1 MLYQLSHFIKDR
13 LPFVWNVIEYINEKL
28 FLLRYGSQFQNI
40 SRCLEKYQGEYQ
52 IKEASLDEV
61 LPMVTFFEEQPQ
73 ESYKYFQP
81 HGFDEK
87 SIKRIINRKSQIM
100 ILAKKENQIV
110 GYMFLR
116 CFFNGKCFRGKVV
129 DYRWRGKGIAV
140 LLGEVS
146 TDIASALKLRMFGT
160 ISRNNVS
167 SLHSSQASNEIKIL
181 EELPDNYLYIEYLP
195 KKE

>member
-1 MLYQLSHFIKDR
+1 MYQLAHYIIEHF
-13 LPFVWNVIEYINEKL
+13 PFVWNIAEFFNEKL
-28 FLLRYGSQFQNI
+28 FLVCYGRRLKHLGN
-40 SRCLEKYQGEYQ
+40 CLENYQGVYL
-52 IKEASLDEV
+52 IKEATLEDVQS
-61 LPMVTFFEEQPQ
+61 MVAFFTKQPK
-73 ESYKYFQP
+73 ESYTYFHP

-87 SIKRIINRKSQIM
+87 SLRELIKKKSFLM
-100 ILAKKENQIV
+100 FLVSNSDDEIV
-110 GYMFLR
+110 GYFFLR
-116 CFFNGKCFRGKVV
+116 CFFNGKCFRGKMV

>member
-1 MLYQLSHFIKDR
+1 MLYTLSHKIKDK
-13 LPFVWNVIEYINEKL
+13 LPFVWNLIESANESF
-28 FLLRYGSQFQNI
+28 FLLRYGRRLQDI
-40 SRCLEKYQGEYQ
+40 PCCLEKYQGEYQ
-52 IKEASLDEV
+52 IIEASLDEI
-61 LPMVTFFEEQPQ
+61 LPMVTFFKEQPQ
-73 ESYKYFQP
+73 DSFKYFQP

-87 SIKRIINRKSQIM
+87 SLKKLINRKSHIM

-140 LLGEVS
+140 LMGELS

-160 ISRNNVS
+160 ISKNNAS
-167 SLHSSQASNEIKIL
+167 SLHSSQASNKIRIL
-181 EELPDNYLYIEYLP
+181 EELPDDYLYIEYLP
-195 KKE
+195 KK

>member
-100 ILAKKENQIV
+100 ILANKENQIV